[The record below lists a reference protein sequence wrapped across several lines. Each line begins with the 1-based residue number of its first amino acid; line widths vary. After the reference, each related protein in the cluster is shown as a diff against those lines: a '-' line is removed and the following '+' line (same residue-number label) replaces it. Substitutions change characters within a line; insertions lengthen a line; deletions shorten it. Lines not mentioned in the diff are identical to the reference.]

1 MEKCKSRLVVVP
13 ITLREANAFVL
24 AHHRHHG
31 TSRGCL
37 YCVGLALEQRVVG
50 VLIVGRPVSRHLD
63 DGFTA
68 EATRCCTD
76 GTPHAASKL
85 YAAGWRVAQQLGY
98 RRMVTYTL
106 ATEKGA
112 SLTGAGW
119 RCYGEAGGGSWGR
132 AGRPRVDVSPTQL
145 KLRWE
150 AV

>member
-1 MEKCKSRLVVVP
+1 MSGQLRVVP
-13 ITLREANAFVL
+13 TTLREANAFVV

-31 TSRGCL
+31 TARGCIF
-37 YCVGLALEQRVVG
+37 CIAVAREERVVG

-85 YAAGWRVAQQLGY
+85 YAAGWRAAQQLGY

-106 ATEKGA
+106 ATEAGG
-112 SLTGAGW
+112 SLKGAGW
-119 RCYGEAGGGSWGR
+119 RCLGEAGGGSWSR
-132 AGRPRVDVSPTQL
+132 SSRPRVDVSPTQL

-150 AV
+150 A